1 MSRFE
6 DNLQR
11 DLTVIADRATPSPDA
26 WASIQQRIAD
36 QDPHQETEIIM
47 LTENTT
53 PTRRWPLVAA
63 AAVIAIAIAAIVV
76 IGTGGD
82 DDEVPASPPPTAAPV
97 PEPDGAAPA
106 VPEPEPAAT
115 VPPAPRQ
122 LSLGGTV
129 EGSVVFAEPA
139 ADGTSSFHGTETWSG
154 DLSGTAEVAGTNGGN
169 ETGDGLVGT
178 TRRLVTA
185 RVDGIGEGM
194 IIIDDQWESQ
204 FTGATES
211 TGTVLGGT
219 GDFAGVSGTFTSSSP
234 DGDNDPSTEQVEVG
248 AEYALDLVLPP
259 LADATP
265 DAERVILVGTSIG
278 EASFDDPP
286 DEGPAVVTGS
296 EEFTGDIVGTSML
309 TGSATYNEARN
320 GLRGHSVRVLDATT
334 SDGRSGLIVTE
345 GDWSS
350 AYAWAPEGSGTV
362 LGGTGDFTGA
372 SGTYTLSAPD
382 VSSGSDTPGVEVGG
396 PYRFELVVP
405 VSDR

>member
-106 VPEPEPAAT
+106 VPDPEPAAT

-234 DGDNDPSTEQVEVG
+234 DGTNDPSTEPVEVG

-265 DAERVILVGTSIG
+265 DTERVILVGTSIG
-278 EASFDDPP
+278 ETSFDVP
-286 DEGPAVVTGS
+286 DEGPATMTGT
-296 EEFTGDIVGTSML
+296 EDYAGDLVGTAML
-309 TGSATYNEARN
+309 AGSATRNEAGN
-320 GLRGHSVRVLDATT
+320 GLMGYAVRVIDATT
-334 SDGRSGLIVTE
+334 SDGRSGLIVAE
-345 GDWSS
+345 GDWTSKFTG
-350 AYAWAPEGSGTV
+350 AVEGSGTI
-362 LGGTGDFTGA
+362 LGGTGDFVGA
-372 SGTYTLSAPD
+372 GGTYTQSAPD
-382 VSSGSDTPGVEVGG
+382 GSNDADTPGVEVGG